1 MTLRQ
6 TEILGKKL
14 VKYGFYRSR
23 ISHHEYTFITKE
35 INVKVQFQLYFSS
48 VWVAHF
54 THDIT
59 VNTRVRFEEQAAL
72 FTPEWVIDEHK
83 KLRAIF
89 KFLGS

>member
-1 MTLRQ
+1 MTLRD
-6 TEILGKKL
+6 TEKIGKEL

-23 ISHHEYTFITKE
+23 VNHHEYTFITGE
-35 INVKVQFQLYFSS
+35 INIKIQFQLYVNS
-48 VWVAHF
+48 VWVANF
-54 THDIT
+54 THDIN
-59 VNTRVRFEEQAAL
+59 VSTRVRFEEQAAL